1 MDEPLTK
8 DAQGL
13 VDGVVTYL
21 KGDSRSKSM
30 APKVERFLG
39 KVTAQA
45 RKEKVA
51 RVETSVVLTV
61 EETKSIDVML
71 TKLIGHPVSI
81 TSVLSPEVIGGLR
94 IQVADWIVDT
104 TIQTQL
110 IEMAQSLIT

>member
-8 DAQGL
+8 DAKGL

-21 KGDSRSKSM
+21 KDDSRAKSV

-39 KVTAQA
+39 KLTARAQ
-45 RKEKVA
+45 KEKVA
-51 RVETSVVLTV
+51 RVEASVALSDTEKKVIGT
-61 EETKSIDVML
+61 ML
-71 TKLIGHPVSI
+71 AKRIGHEVMVTTVVS
-81 TSVLSPEVIGGLR
+81 PDVIGGLR

-110 IEMAQSLIT
+110 EDIAQSLLK

>member
-8 DAQGL
+8 YARGL
-13 VDGVVTYL
+13 VDGVVTFL
-21 KGDSRSKSM
+21 RGDSRSKSV

-51 RVETSVVLTV
+51 RVETSVPLTEAEV
-61 EETKSIDVML
+61 QSIEAML
-71 TKLIGHPVSI
+71 AKLIGHPVAV
-81 TSVLSPEVIGGLR
+81 TSVISPEVIGGLR

-104 TIQTQL
+104 TVQTQL
-110 IEMAQSLIT
+110 AEMANSLTE

>member
-8 DAQGL
+8 DARGI

-21 KGDSRSKSM
+21 KGDSRASSM

-45 RKEKVA
+45 RKEKIA
-51 RVETSVVLTV
+51 RVETSVALT
-61 EETKSIDVML
+61 EQEQTSIETML
-71 TKLIGHPVSI
+71 KMLIGHPVTI
-81 TSVLSPEVIGGLR
+81 TSVISPEVIGGLR

-104 TIQTQL
+104 TLQTQL
-110 IEMAQSLIT
+110 AEIADSLTK